1 MAVTSAS
8 LDGVT
13 VVTVVA
19 VGVARSQMATLTL
32 VVDAGVVGTEEATG
46 RFFDSSMLLFNAFWK
61 RKFKL
66 GLNSVR
72 PLHGLVI
79 SRCEVIVRWKCL

>member
-1 MAVTSAS
+1 MTLTSVS

-32 VVDAGVVGTEEATG
+32 VVDVVGTEEATG

-61 RKFKL
+61 SKFKL
-66 GLNSVR
+66 ELNSVR
-72 PLHGLVI
+72 PLNGLA
-79 SRCEVIVRWKCL
+79 

>member
-46 RFFDSSMLLFNAFWK
+46 RFLDSSMLLFNAFWK
-61 RKFKL
+61 RNFKL

-72 PLHGLVI
+72 PLHGLA
-79 SRCEVIVRWKCL
+79 